1 MAGAVIPGAS
11 GDEALRLF
19 QSDPRRKPCQFSII
33 TLAVFPYQDFLGFVL
48 PEQLWHFQTNHP
60 LLLEHYNSHWHLG
73 TLRLRLSRTLV
84 KVIGVPMDG
93 GWVDVWEAL
102 RNEFADITDVEQLT
116 RVTVRLLIAALLGGI
131 LGFEREQNGKAAGV
145 RTHMLVSI
153 GAALFVLVPHMAGS
167 QADAMSRV
175 VQGIVAGIGFLGA
188 GTILKGNRMDAHHVK
203 GLTTAAGLWM
213 TAAIGIAAGM
223 GREATAVLSTLLAWA
238 VLALGPRLV
247 ERAERK
253 SAEP

>member
-1 MAGAVIPGAS
+1 MIHRAS
-11 GDEALRLF
+11 SDKALSLLRA
-19 QSDPRRKPCQFSII
+19 DTCPKPCQLGNKTIPVI
-33 TLAVFPYQDFLGFVL
+33 PYRDFLGFVR
-48 PEQLWHFQTNHP
+48 PEQLWHLQANHS
-60 LLLEHYNSHWHLG
+60 LVLEHYNGHWHLG
-73 TLRLRLSRTLV
+73 TLRLRLSRTLI

-102 RNEFADITDVEQLT
+102 QSEFADITDLEQLT

-131 LGFEREQNGKAAGV
+131 LGFEREQKGKAAGV

-167 QADAMSRV
+167 QSDAMSRV

-188 GTILKGNRMDAHHVK
+188 GTILKGNRTDAHHVK

-247 ERAERK
+247 ERAERD
-253 SAEP
+253 SAES